1 VRGERRSDDAGVRR
15 GDAMTRDFAMNHADF
30 SALDAAGLNLHAVF
44 ELAEL
49 PDALRASLD
58 PEHAYAQLLLI
69 GNGGPALWAAVEA
82 EGRTSADP
90 IDEYSVRHVE
100 RWLTAQAAE
109 ARLSRWRVVY
119 PGAQSLAIDLQAF
132 GRRAGWHHASPFM
145 VGINAR
151 WGPWFA
157 YRVAVLA
164 DTRCAPTPA
173 WTEATPCMAC
183 SERPCSVA
191 CPGKAAGADGGQ
203 GFALERCIDYR
214 RQPDSA
220 CRATCV
226 ARLACPVAADARYS
240 AAQLRHSYSI
250 SLAMI
255 ERYCR

>member
-1 VRGERRSDDAGVRR
+1 MRQ
-15 GDAMTRDFAMNHADF
+15 ADF

-44 ELAEL
+44 DLAEL
-49 PDALRASLD
+49 PDALRAAINGLD
-58 PEHAYAQLLLI
+58 GGPDYTQLLLI

-90 IDEYSVRHVE
+90 IDEYSVREVE
-100 RWLTAQAAE
+100 RWLAVQTAE
-109 ARLSRWRVVY
+109 AKVSRWCVVY
-119 PGAQSLAIDLQAF
+119 PGPHSLAIDLQTL
-132 GRRAGWHHASPFM
+132 GQRAGWHHASPFM

-151 WGPWFA
+151 WGAWFA

-164 DTRCAPTPA
+164 DTRFVPTPV
-173 WTEATPCMAC
+173 WTDASPCASCVERRC
-183 SERPCSVA
+183 SAA
-191 CPGKAAGADGGQ
+191 CPGQAAGADGGQ
-203 GFALERCIDYR
+203 GFALQRCIDSR

-255 ERYCR
+255 ERYGR